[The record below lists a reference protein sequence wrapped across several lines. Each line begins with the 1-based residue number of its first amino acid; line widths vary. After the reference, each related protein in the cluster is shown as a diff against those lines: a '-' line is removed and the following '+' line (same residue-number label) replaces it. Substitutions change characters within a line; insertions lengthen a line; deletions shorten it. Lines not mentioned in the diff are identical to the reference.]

1 MFAWLDALPL
11 SWLII
16 AALVLGLAPFYPEP
30 HLVEKL
36 RMLAHGELTR
46 PLDIFDLVM
55 HAAPVVLLLMRL
67 VRMGLQ

>member
-67 VRMGLQ
+67 VRTGLQ

>member
-36 RMLAHGELTR
+36 RMLAHGGLTR